1 MANYASGKK
10 SKAISDISGAKIPYT
25 QLKTTWDNLRVE
37 PSEYDPKHP
46 QLTPATNVV
55 DATALRNPRPDN
67 DPENVVINF
76 AFTSNIFLS
85 RVERSQIGTHIS
97 ARGNIGTVQFI
108 IEEEQTGVQGVGAI
122 GSAAAGFDVSGV
134 QATANIGNFT
144 PEDQTDVNPS
154 GTVGTTAIGD
164 YQNGAVITG
173 VQATGGTGN
182 ETINHDRIFDLPNGG
197 VDATGAIADQ
207 GFDLQTGIISSVV
220 GTGSIGNQTVGNE
233 PLASGV
239 QGTGT
244 IGTFGEEGNGTLNL
258 NVTPASATGTANA
271 GAEIAESII
280 PESNTN
286 GWGENSF
293 GYAEWGGD
301 GEVKATGGVG
311 ASSID
316 IFNGPNPVDAV
327 QGTTAIGSYVVQGDL
342 TVTGV
347 AGTSAVGTESLETD
361 VNQSGLAGTFGIGAF
376 QASFVVDVTKVTGTT
391 AIGTF
396 NVETE
401 INETGVAGTGGVG
414 TVSVNPGWGQGAWND
429 DTWGN

>member
-1 MANYASGKK
+1 MANFASGKK

-85 RVERSQIGTHIS
+85 RVERSQIGTHINALTS
-97 ARGNIGTVQFI
+97 VGTVSLFV
-108 IEEEQTGVQGVGAI
+108 EEEQTGVQGTSAV
-122 GSAAAGFDVSGV
+122 GSAAAGLGVDGV
-134 QATANIGNFT
+134 QATGAIGT
-144 PEDQTDVNPS
+144 VVAEDQVDVSPS

-164 YQNGAVITG
+164 YQTGAVTTG
-173 VQATGGTGN
+173 VQATGATGT
-182 ETINHDRIFDLPNGG
+182 ETIEHDRIFDLPNGG
-197 VDATGAIADQ
+197 VDGTGAIGTSAPQSDVISSGVVGTTATGAEVGQSNVIA
-207 GFDLQTGIISSVV
+207 TGVA
-220 GTGSIGNQTVGNE
+220 GTG
-233 PLASGV
+233 A
-239 QGTGT
+239 

-258 NVTPASATGTANA
+258 TITPTSAVGTANT
-271 GAEIAESII
+271 GTEIAESVI

-286 GWGENSF
+286 GWGENPF

-311 ASSID
+311 ESSID

-327 QGTTAIGSYVVQGDL
+327 QGTTAIGTYVPENEL
-342 TVTGV
+342 
-347 AGTSAVGTESLETD
+347 TES
-361 VNQSGLAGTFGIGAF
+361 
-376 QASFVVDVTKVTGTT
+376 
-391 AIGTF
+391 
-396 NVETE
+396 
-401 INETGVAGTGGVG
+401 GVAGTGGIG
-414 TVSVNPGWGQGAWND
+414 TVSLDTDVPTTGVAGTTAVGTESVAINPGFGEGAWND
-429 DTWGN
+429 GTWGN